1 MTASLSAQTAER
13 KRLRHSLGVH
23 RSLPVSAA
31 PLSFADND
39 YLGLSRHP
47 RVTEAAIRAVR
58 YLGTGARAAR
68 HLAGPCPEHTVLE
81 KSLAEWKGTEA
92 ALVFASGYQTPLGII
107 PSLVGPKDT
116 ILLERNA
123 HACLFDGARLSQA
136 RLRLFTRNDPS
147 SLEESLASSRKLVPD
162 GKILLVAESL
172 HSMDGDF
179 ADLAALTALKER
191 FDAWLLLDE
200 AHANG
205 VVGPEGAGWA
215 AEKRLS
221 HQVDI
226 HMGTMGKALGSSGG
240 FVAAAASVIDHFLN
254 EARAFLFGTAPAPS
268 SMAAAAEAVRII
280 RSPEGD
286 QLREHLK
293 NNIRLLATHHPT
305 SSLGP
310 IQPHILKSNEAVL
323 KARDF
328 LRAQGIEVAAIR
340 PPTVPEGTARLRI
353 SLSTRH
359 SERDIQR
366 LADALDHL
374 PMA

>member
-1 MTASLSAQTAER
+1 MSVSLSAQTEEK
-13 KRLRHSLGVH
+13 KRLRQSQGLH
-23 RSLPVSAA
+23 RSLPAFSA
-31 PLSFADND
+31 PVSFADND

-47 RVTEAAIRAVR
+47 RVTEAAIRAIHSS
-58 YLGTGARAAR
+58 GTGARAAR

-179 ADLAALTALKER
+179 ADLATLTRLKER
-191 FDAWLLLDE
+191 FGAWLLLDE

-226 HMGTMGKALGSSGG
+226 HMGTLGKALGSSGG
-240 FVAAAASVIDHFLN
+240 FVAASASLIDHFLN
-254 EARAFLFGTAPAPS
+254 EARTFLFGTAPGPAT
-268 SMAAAAEAVRII
+268 MAAATEALHII
-280 RSPEGD
+280 RSPEGS
-286 QLREHLK
+286 QLRTLLGNH
-293 NNIRLLATHHPT
+293 IRFYGSRQPG
-305 SSLGP
+305 SQPGP
-310 IQPHILKSNEAVL
+310 IQPHILKSNEAAV

-359 SERDIQR
+359 SDQDIQR
-366 LADALDHL
+366 LADALDRSPL
-374 PMA
+374 A